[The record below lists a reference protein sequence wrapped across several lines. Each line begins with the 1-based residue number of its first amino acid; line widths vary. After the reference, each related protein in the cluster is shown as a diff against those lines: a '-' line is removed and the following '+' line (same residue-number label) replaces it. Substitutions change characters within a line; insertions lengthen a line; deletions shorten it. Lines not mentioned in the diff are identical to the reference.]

1 MKFQETLGVIELV
14 TDNGTP
20 AICPYSDAG
29 TQVVLENNLGQ
40 QQPTQ
45 KLMKIAKSCNSNCA
59 LFEIRTMINSE
70 LRFKQNCSHSPKIHD
85 HATRVEIQKEGNQ

>member
-59 LFEIRTMINSE
+59 LFEIISIEGSE
-70 LRFKQNCSHSPKIHD
+70 LRYRQKCSDTPKIHD
-85 HATRVEIQKEGNQ
+85 HATRVEIEKEGN

>member
-59 LFEIRTMINSE
+59 LFECEVNDNGLRYRQKCADNELIN
-70 LRFKQNCSHSPKIHD
+70 KAD
-85 HATRVEIQKEGNQ
+85 RVEIEKEGNK